1 MKEAKAENDAERA
14 REQESGKKPG
24 LADLIKNPV
33 NKWCLLGTFFRN
45 FGGSV
50 TTYYLPVFF
59 LKNFPAMKIQYS
71 FVNSV
76 VLSVLGLLSGI
87 IGGIIAD
94 KYEKKSLWTKALIPM
109 IGSAAAIPLIGCATL
124 VPNFWL
130 GMGCFSIFTFLSSA
144 FSGPAI
150 TMMQNT
156 TEKSL

>member
-1 MKEAKAENDAERA
+1 MKEAKTDNDVALKK
-14 REQESGKKPG
+14 EQDSGKKVG

-45 FGGSV
+45 FGGSI

-59 LKNFPAMKIQYS
+59 LKNYPLFKSQYA

-76 VLSVLGLLSGI
+76 VLSVLGLTSGI

-94 KYEKKSLWTKALIPM
+94 KFEVKSLWTKALICI
-109 IGSAAAIPLIGCATL
+109 IGSAAAIPLIGIATL
-124 VPNFWL
+124 YPSFWV
-130 GMGCFSIFTFLSSA
+130 GMGAFSFFTLLASA

-156 TEKSL
+156 TEK